1 MINAKKFYK
10 TVLSDARITSLVN
23 SVLDAYPE
31 TVEQFPCIIFLD
43 DNQSDKEFAD
53 NLPLADNIRVQVHIF
68 TKALKDYKTTSEIG
82 LAVAQVMKE
91 NWFVCTGNTETPDV
105 DDKVRHRVM
114 YFTRDIYS
122 L

>member
-10 TVLSDARITSLVN
+10 TVLSDSRITAVAST
-23 SVLDAYPE
+23 VLDAYPDAIE
-31 TVEQFPCIIFLD
+31 TFPCIIFLD
-43 DNQSDKEFAD
+43 DNQTDKEFAD
-53 NLPLADNIRVQVHIF
+53 NLPLADNIRVQIHIF
-68 TKALKDYKTTSEIG
+68 TKALKNYKTTSEIG

-114 YFTRDIYS
+114 YFTRDVYS